1 VRFVGPGK
9 LVGGIEARYTLF
21 WRPTLFEVKLVGFYE
36 AGRVFGPGE
45 EWRLTTDGLHPGGG
59 GAVAIRLLRNALFTI
74 GFAAGDEGAR
84 FLWSSGWS
92 F

>member
-1 VRFVGPGK
+1 VGPGK
-9 LVGGIEARYTLF
+9 LIGGIEARYALI
-21 WRPTLFEVKLVGFYE
+21 WKPTLVEVKLVGFYE

-59 GAVAIRLLRNALFTI
+59 AAVAVRLLRNALFTM
-74 GFAAGDEGAR
+74 GFAAGDEGWR
-84 FLWSSGWS
+84 FLWASGWS